1 MAETCAV
8 PPKSCPAKAKYRS
21 YDGSCN
27 NLQNPGW
34 GMPFSRYVRMVRPNY
49 SDGKSAIPLAKNK
62 KPLPNARLLSNKMF
76 PDKEVDDVDF
86 TLINM
91 QWAQLLSHDMS
102 RLAEFTHPGTIK
114 ARCCTE
120 SGKPIDKS
128 RAHPSCLPIIPPKT
142 EPNYPESFQ
151 CINFARSQT
160 DRDRKCAGQRAQVEQ
175 LTQVTAFLDLSMVYG
190 NSEAEAKTLRSFKG
204 GRLLTESRLGEEWLP
219 NNKGP
224 NTACDE
230 IVNHTSY
237 LTGDGRAN
245 QNPQLT
251 ILQVILMREHN
262 GVAGILAK
270 LNPHWNDERLFQ
282 EARRINIAMYQHIT
296 YNEFLENLLGTKLVT
311 ESRRKFPRYDP
322 KVNPSV
328 ANEHAGSAF
337 RYFHSS
343 IQGRLE

>member
-1 MAETCAV
+1 V
-8 PPKSCPAKAKYRS
+8 
-21 YDGSCN
+21 
-27 NLQNPGW
+27 W
-34 GMPFSRYVRMVRPNY
+34 GMPYTRYVRMVRPTY
-49 SDGKSAIPLAKNK
+49 SDKKSAIPLARNG
-62 KPLPNARLLSNKMF
+62 KPLPNARFVSNKMF
-76 PDKEVDDVDF
+76 PDKEVNDDDF
-86 TLINM
+86 TLVNM
-91 QWAQLLSHDMS
+91 QWAQVLSHDMS
-102 RLAEFTHPGTIK
+102 RLAEFTHPKTIK

-120 SGKPIDKS
+120 HGEPIDKAK
-128 RAHPSCLPIIPPKT
+128 AHPSCLPIIPPKT
-142 EPNYPESFQ
+142 EPTFPETMK

-160 DRDRKCAGQRAQVEQ
+160 DRDRKCSGQKSYVEQ
-175 LTQVTAFLDLSMVYG
+175 LTQVNAFLDLSLVYG

-204 GRLLTESRLGEEWLP
+204 GQLLTENRLGDDWLP

-237 LTGDGRAN
+237 LAGDGRAN

-251 ILQVILMREHN
+251 ILQTMFMREHN
-262 GVAGILAK
+262 GVANILAK
-270 LNPHWNDERLFQ
+270 LNPHWNDERVFQ

-296 YNEFLENLLGTKLVT
+296 YNEFLENLLGTKIVK
-311 ESRRKFPRYDP
+311 ESRQQYPRYDP
-322 KVNPSV
+322 TVNPSV